1 MKEYQV
7 DLTSVFNADEF
18 HERLGEV
25 VPLPSHYGKNLDALH
40 DVLTESKDW
49 KLTFSSTTEAEVT
62 MGKYMASLRRMCKEP
77 VGNKTCTEAQKH
89 QASQSFQSAS
99 FE

>member
-1 MKEYQV
+1 MKDYQV

-49 KLTFSSTTEAEVT
+49 NLTFANTTEAEVT
-62 MGKYMASLRRMCKEP
+62 MGKYMASLRRMCKAAMEENP
-77 VGNKTCTEAQKH
+77 SLQVN
-89 QASQSFQSAS
+89 FL
-99 FE
+99 

>member
-18 HERLGEV
+18 HERIGEV

-40 DVLTESKDW
+40 DVLTESRDW
-49 KLTFSSTTEAEVT
+49 KLTFTSTTEAEVT
-62 MGKYMASLRRMCKEP
+62 MGKYMASLRRMCKAAMEENP
-77 VGNKTCTEAQKH
+77 SLEVN
-89 QASQSFQSAS
+89 